1 MASWEPV
8 NRLRVR
14 FELAVAFEALNTC
27 SSDEEPRLDE
37 ESERGRLARTGAI
50 NWGLAARSVVRAGG
64 CVEVLLYTSA
74 SRLPRLRDALVNG
87 KATRRALVTETPNT

>member
-14 FELAVAFEALNTC
+14 FGLAVAFEVLKTC

-37 ESERGRLARTGAI
+37 DSERRRSARIGGAI
-50 NWGLAARSVVRAGG
+50 
-64 CVEVLLYTSA
+64 
-74 SRLPRLRDALVNG
+74 
-87 KATRRALVTETPNT
+87 K